1 MSSQLHV
8 FKFGGAS
15 VKDAAAV
22 RNVAHIIQH
31 YQQGPLVVVISAM
44 GKTTNALE
52 MIHEKRFQGEDY
64 AQPLQTILAFHT
76 AIADDLLLTA
86 ANMQGF
92 DQQWESLQTVLASPI
107 AGSYDQEYDQIV
119 SYGELLSTALV
130 HGYLKASGIGST
142 WLDVRRLICTDARHR
157 DARVDWELSSSRAAA
172 IAQSMEPN
180 SIFIVQGFIGSTA
193 QGLTTTLGREGSDF
207 TAAIMAFL
215 FDAATV
221 TIWKDVP
228 GMLNADPKW
237 FDNTVKLDSI
247 SFREA
252 IELAYYGAS
261 VIHPKTIKPLQ
272 NKGIPLYIKSFIHPE
287 EAGSIIQENTS
298 SDHLVPSYIFK
309 GNQDLVSFIPKDFS
323 FIVEDNLREIFGT
336 LSEIGIRVNLMENS
350 AISFSI
356 CIDTDTYKRG
366 LLFEAMR
373 GHYAIRYNEGLT
385 LITVRHWDDQT
396 LAQLTAGRDVLLE
409 QKSRQTVRMVVR

>member
-64 AQPLQTILAFHT
+64 ARPLQTILAFHT

-86 ANMQGF
+86 VDMQGF

-107 AGSYDQEYDQIV
+107 AGSYDQAYDQIV

-130 HGYLKASGIGST
+130 HGYLTASGIGST

-172 IAQSMEPN
+172 IAQSMELN